1 LKTKSKLKSII
12 CSFCNTP
19 VSEPSHA
26 IEGPNKLIICHDCI
40 QLGYEMSQK
49 QKSTTGADRQ
59 DVSLDEQKLLELFEK
74 VPHPEEIV
82 RHLDEY
88 IIGQDKAK
96 KLIAVAVYQH
106 YKRVYSG
113 KNKDGTFMK
122 KSNVMICGPSGSG
135 KTLLAQT
142 AAQILDV
149 PFVAVDAN
157 AYTAAGYVGEDVE
170 SILKSLYAAAGK
182 DIEKAQRGIVF
193 IDEIDKISKKASA
206 GNRDVGGES
215 VQHALLKM
223 LEGDSVDINRSTSQ
237 TRALGGVKID
247 TRNILFIC
255 AGAFSDMEKLKP
267 SRIKQIETRAPIGF
281 APQEPVEATV
291 TTEEFPAESYNNH
304 EMFSNL
310 SAEDF
315 IKYGMIP
322 EFMGRVPVIVKLDE
336 LTQRDFEYIMTKP
349 RNAIVK
355 QHQHSM
361 AISGIRLD
369 FTEEAISEIAK
380 MTIQYGTGA
389 RGLSGL
395 FENLMLPIVY
405 HFTGKNIDSVT
416 VTKEYV
422 QSVNNADLIITEKP
436 AIPTARKKTSKKS

>member
-1 LKTKSKLKSII
+1 MKTKSKWKSIL
-12 CSFCNTP
+12 CSFCNLP
-19 VSEPSHA
+19 VNEQLHV
-26 IEGPNKLIICHDCI
+26 IEGPNKLFMCHDCI

-49 QKSTTGADRQ
+49 QKSTTGADNEG
-59 DVSLDEQKLLELFEK
+59 VTLDENQLHELFEK

-82 RHLDEY
+82 GHLDEY

-113 KNKDGTFMK
+113 KDKDGTYMK

-157 AYTAAGYVGEDVE
+157 SYTAAGYVGEDVE
-170 SILKSLYAAAGK
+170 SILKSLYHAAGK

-193 IDEIDKISKKASA
+193 IDEIDKIAKKPSA

-223 LEGDSVDINRSTSQ
+223 LEGDNVDFNRTTAQSRSM
-237 TRALGGVKID
+237 GGIKLD

-267 SRIKQIETRAPIGF
+267 TRIRQIESRAPIGF
-281 APQEPVEATV
+281 TSQAFK
-291 TTEEFPAESYNNH
+291 TTEFEEFPVERQQSH
-304 EMFSNL
+304 ELFSNL
-310 SAEDF
+310 TSEDF

-361 AISGIRLD
+361 AISNIRLD
-369 FTEEAISEIAK
+369 FTDDAISEIAK
-380 MTIQYGTGA
+380 MTIRYGTGA

-422 QSVNNADLIITEKP
+422 VSSDRADLIVTEKP
-436 AIPTARKKTSKKS
+436 VAPATRKKTSKKS